1 MKSILLLVALCM
13 VACTPIM
20 TSKKDALEKIQA
32 DSKDSTE
39 IFNSN
44 LAPTAPKVDIIQ
56 INYGADSLKN
66 IDFLSFLAG
75 AKVKLSSV
83 IIENLKTQENQYLN
97 ALKKEK
103 SPQVFLT
110 EAIAAAKI
118 TADKDIQLAKKLNT
132 TMTLNLSGINL
143 SQVLEQIAKRGKIEI
158 KSNFNGPSP
167 QLQGVYKGT
176 VGSVLKTIAEEN
188 KLLVYKSANLED
200 TLEIYSIANNTLMLM
215 NFDSVNSALDVK
227 KDLIILNQKY
237 LEIFPN
243 DGAQSNISD
252 QQLDVSA
259 ELKTQSVT
267 LFLEGLINQIQIS
280 MIEKERNKALSD
292 VRKVLI
298 QESTPSKD
306 DTENFKIANA
316 VYKPT
321 IKEGE
326 ELIIEKFSVYNQ
338 SPEDLKKIITGYSIF
353 SKGNCAVIEA
363 KPAVTLT
370 TLATAPATPA
380 AATPAAA
387 TPAAA
392 TTPSAAA
399 ATPAPATPTPA
410 VTESATCVKLT
421 LDTDATGIIAS
432 GSINDIKLVEKLIDE
447 QDSAVKQALLEVYIL
462 EVNSGWASSLEGIGR
477 RTTNG
482 AAGTGGTAGSPATT
496 ILRGV
501 QSASI
506 TGGLSI
512 ATALG
517 AKNDIVALI
526 NMLETNSLGKTISKP
541 SIIVKDGGTGVVNKQ
556 RTVQTTDST
565 TTVSNGIST
574 IATTI
579 RPISSPLVVNL
590 TPKINKHNDNIDL
603 AFDFN
608 QTTRDSDL
616 ATAPTST
623 NSIKTSLL
631 IEPGKVVV
639 LAGLKIETESA
650 SSDALPFLAKA
661 GLQPIFG
668 PLIALLGGK
677 QAFTKT
683 STELLVIINPTVITT
698 RNIARTFDKAI
709 K

>member
-1 MKSILLLVALCM
+1 M

-20 TSKKDALEKIQA
+20 TSKKEALEKINA
-32 DSKDSTE
+32 DSKDSME
-39 IFNSN
+39 IFNSDRP
-44 LAPTAPKVDIIQ
+44 PTAPKVDIIQ

-66 IDFLSFLAG
+66 IDFLSFLARS
-75 AKVKLSSV
+75 KVKLSSV
-83 IIENLKTQENQYLN
+83 IVENLKTQENQYLN

-103 SPQVFLT
+103 SPQVFLS
-110 EAIAAAKI
+110 EAIEAYKTSVA
-118 TADKDIQLAKKLNT
+118 KDIKLAKKLNT
-132 TMTLNLSGINL
+132 ALTLNLSGINL

-158 KSNFNGPSP
+158 KSNITDLTMQSR
-167 QLQGVYKGT
+167 YKGT
-176 VGSVLKTIAEEN
+176 VASVLQKIAEEN
-188 KLLVYKSANLED
+188 KLLIYRSANLDD
-200 TLEIYSIANNTLMLM
+200 TVEISSTPNNTLTLM
-215 NFDSVNSALDVK
+215 NFDSMDSALDVQ
-227 KDLIILNQKY
+227 KDLTLLSQKY
-237 LEIFPN
+237 LEIFST
-243 DGAQSNISD
+243 DGTQLNASD
-252 QQLDVSA
+252 QQFDA
-259 ELKTQSVT
+259 TKELKTESAT

-280 MIEKERNKALSD
+280 VIEKERNKAISD
-292 VRKVLI
+292 VRKILI
-298 QESTPSKD
+298 QESTPSKED
-306 DTENFKIANA
+306 GENIKIANA

-338 SPEDLKKIITGYSIF
+338 SPDDLKKIITGYSVF
-353 SKGNCAVIEA
+353 SKGNCAVIETKTTTA
-363 KPAVTLT
+363 TTTTPAAT
-370 TLATAPATPA
+370 TTTPAATTTTPAATATTPA
-380 AATPAAA
+380 AATAT

-392 TTPSAAA
+392 TA
-399 ATPAPATPTPA
+399 A
-410 VTESATCVKLT
+410 VTASTTCEKLS

-447 QDSAVKQALLEVYIL
+447 QDSPVKQALIEVYIL
-462 EVNSGWASSLEGIGR
+462 EVNSGWANSLEGIGN
-477 RTTNG
+477 RTTSG
-482 AAGTGGTAGSPATT
+482 AVGTGGTVGSTATT
-496 ILRGV
+496 ILRNAQAGTI
-501 QSASI
+501 S
-506 TGGLSI
+506 GGLSI

-517 AKNDIVALI
+517 ANNDIVALI

-579 RPISSPLVVNL
+579 RAISSPLVVNL

-603 AFDFN
+603 TFSFN

-623 NSIKTSLL
+623 NSINTSLL

-639 LAGLKIETESA
+639 LAGLKIETETA
-650 SSDALPFLAKA
+650 SSNGLPFLAKA
-661 GLQPIFG
+661 GLEPIFG

-677 QAFTKT
+677 QAFTKS

-698 RNIARTFDKAI
+698 RNIAKTFDKAI

>member
-1 MKSILLLVALCM
+1 M

-306 DTENFKIANA
+306 GTENFKIANA

-370 TLATAPATPA
+370 TLATAPATPT
-380 AATPAAA
+380 AATPTAA
-387 TPAAA
+387 TP
-392 TTPSAAA
+392 TP
-399 ATPAPATPTPA
+399 ATPAPATPAPATPAPA

>member
-1 MKSILLLVALCM
+1 M

-20 TSKKDALEKIQA
+20 TSKKEALEEINA
-32 DSKDSTE
+32 DSKDSME
-39 IFNSN
+39 IFNSDRPP
-44 LAPTAPKVDIIQ
+44 AAPKVDIIQ

-66 IDFLSFLAG
+66 IDFLSFLAR

-103 SPQVFLT
+103 SPQVFLA
-110 EAIAAAKI
+110 EAIEAYKTSVA
-118 TADKDIQLAKKLNT
+118 KDIKLAKKLNT
-132 TMTLNLSGINL
+132 AMTLNLSGINL

-158 KSNFNGPSP
+158 KSNITG
-167 QLQGVYKGT
+167 LTMQGRYKGT
-176 VGSVLKTIAEEN
+176 VASVLQKIAEEN
-188 KLLVYKSANLED
+188 KLLIYRSANLED
-200 TLEIYSIANNTLMLM
+200 TFEISSTPNNTLTLM
-215 NFDSVNSALDVK
+215 NFDSMDSALDVQ
-227 KDLIILNQKY
+227 KDLTLLSQKY
-237 LEIFPN
+237 LEIFST
-243 DGAQSNISD
+243 DGTQLNASD
-252 QQLDVSA
+252 QQFDASA
-259 ELKTQSVT
+259 ELKTESAT

-280 MIEKERNKALSD
+280 VIEKERNKVISD
-292 VRKVLI
+292 VRKILI
-298 QESTPSKD
+298 QESTSSKED
-306 DTENFKIANA
+306 GENIKIANA

-338 SPEDLKKIITGYSIF
+338 SPEDLKKIITGYSVF
-353 SKGNCAVIEA
+353 SKGNCAVIETKTA
-363 KPAVTLT
+363 T
-370 TLATAPATPA
+370 TTTPTATTTTPTATTTTPT
-380 AATPAAA
+380 AT
-387 TPAAA
+387 A
-392 TTPSAAA
+392 TTPT
-399 ATPAPATPTPA
+399 ATTPTATATTPTATTPTPA
-410 VTESATCVKLT
+410 ATATAAVTASTTCEKLS

-447 QDSAVKQALLEVYIL
+447 QDSPVKQALLEVYIL
-462 EVNSGWASSLEGIGR
+462 EVNSGWANSLEGIGN
-477 RTTNG
+477 RTTSG
-482 AAGTGGTAGSPATT
+482 AVGTGGTVGSTATT
-496 ILRGV
+496 ILRNAQTGTI
-501 QSASI
+501 S
-506 TGGLSI
+506 GGLSI

-579 RPISSPLVVNL
+579 RAISSPLVVNL
-590 TPKINKHNDNIDL
+590 SPKINKHNDNIDL
-603 AFDFN
+603 TFSFN

-623 NSIKTSLL
+623 NSINTSLL

-639 LAGLKIETESA
+639 LAGLKIETETA
-650 SSDALPFLAKA
+650 SSNGLPFLAKA
-661 GLQPIFG
+661 GLEPVFG

-677 QAFTKT
+677 QAFTKS

-698 RNIARTFDKAI
+698 RNIAKTFDKAI

>member
-1 MKSILLLVALCM
+1 M

-118 TADKDIQLAKKLNT
+118 AADKDIQLAKKLNT

-227 KDLIILNQKY
+227 NDLIILNQKY

-298 QESTPSKD
+298 KESTTSKD

-380 AATPAAA
+380 AATPAPA
-387 TPAAA
+387 TPA
-392 TTPSAAA
+392 
-399 ATPAPATPTPA
+399 PA

>member
-1 MKSILLLVALCM
+1 M

-103 SPQVFLT
+103 SPQIFLT

-280 MIEKERNKALSD
+280 MIEKERNKAISD

-298 QESTPSKD
+298 QESTTSKD

-590 TPKINKHNDNIDL
+590 SPKINKHNDNIDL

>member
-1 MKSILLLVALCM
+1 M

-44 LAPTAPKVDIIQ
+44 LPPTAPKVDIIQ

-243 DGAQSNISD
+243 DGAQSNVSD
-252 QQLDVSA
+252 HQLDVSA

-280 MIEKERNKALSD
+280 MIEKERNKHD
-292 VRKVLI
+292 VIGFIAQQIGEVIPEAITKTEGIVPNIYKNCSVINKREI
-298 QESTPSKD
+298 QHSISLNVPIDTD
-306 DTENFKIANA
+306 IIITDTEDGTGER
-316 VYKPT
+316 YK
-321 IKEGE
+321 IKEIYDDYFVIDKDINRDE
-326 ELIIEKFSVYNQ
+326 VFVK
-338 SPEDLKKIITGYSIF
+338 GYSINDLHNLD
-353 SKGNCAVIEA
+353 KNYIYTLNVCATQELH
-363 KPAVTLT
+363 K
-370 TLATAPATPA
+370 
-380 AATPAAA
+380 
-387 TPAAA
+387 
-392 TTPSAAA
+392 
-399 ATPAPATPTPA
+399 
-410 VTESATCVKLT
+410 
-421 LDTDATGIIAS
+421 IIVEQKNK
-432 GSINDIKLVEKLIDE
+432 INDLESRLL
-447 QDSAVKQALLEVYIL
+447 ALE
-462 EVNSGWASSLEGIGR
+462 A
-477 RTTNG
+477 
-482 AAGTGGTAGSPATT
+482 
-496 ILRGV
+496 
-501 QSASI
+501 
-506 TGGLSI
+506 
-512 ATALG
+512 
-517 AKNDIVALI
+517 IV
-526 NMLETNSLGKTISKP
+526 MK
-541 SIIVKDGGTGVVNKQ
+541 II
-556 RTVQTTDST
+556 
-565 TTVSNGIST
+565 
-574 IATTI
+574 
-579 RPISSPLVVNL
+579 
-590 TPKINKHNDNIDL
+590 
-603 AFDFN
+603 
-608 QTTRDSDL
+608 
-616 ATAPTST
+616 
-623 NSIKTSLL
+623 
-631 IEPGKVVV
+631 
-639 LAGLKIETESA
+639 
-650 SSDALPFLAKA
+650 
-661 GLQPIFG
+661 
-668 PLIALLGGK
+668 
-677 QAFTKT
+677 
-683 STELLVIINPTVITT
+683 
-698 RNIARTFDKAI
+698 
-709 K
+709 

>member
-1 MKSILLLVALCM
+1 M

-118 TADKDIQLAKKLNT
+118 AADKDIQLAKKLNT

-280 MIEKERNKALSD
+280 MIEKERNKAISD

-298 QESTPSKD
+298 QESTTSKD

-380 AATPAAA
+380 AATPAPA

-392 TTPSAAA
+392 TPTP
-399 ATPAPATPTPA
+399 ATPAPA

>member
-1 MKSILLLVALCM
+1 M

-20 TSKKDALEKIQA
+20 TSKKEALEKINA
-32 DSKDSTE
+32 DSKDSME
-39 IFNSN
+39 IFNSDRP
-44 LAPTAPKVDIIQ
+44 PTAPKVDIIQ

-66 IDFLSFLAG
+66 IDFLSFLARS
-75 AKVKLSSV
+75 KVKLSSV

-97 ALKKEK
+97 VLKKEK
-103 SPQVFLT
+103 SPQVFLA
-110 EAIAAAKI
+110 EAIEAYKI
-118 TADKDIQLAKKLNT
+118 SVAKDIKLAKKLNT
-132 TMTLNLSGINL
+132 AMTINLSGINL

-158 KSNFNGPSP
+158 KSNITG
-167 QLQGVYKGT
+167 LTMQGRYKGT
-176 VGSVLKTIAEEN
+176 VASVLQKITEEN
-188 KLLVYKSANLED
+188 KLLIYRSANLED
-200 TLEIYSIANNTLMLM
+200 TFEISSIPNNTLTLM
-215 NFDSVNSALDVK
+215 NFDSVDSALDVQ
-227 KDLIILNQKY
+227 KDLTLLSQKY
-237 LEIFPN
+237 LEIFST
-243 DGAQSNISD
+243 DGTQLNASD
-252 QQLDVSA
+252 QQFDASA
-259 ELKTQSVT
+259 ELKTESAT

-280 MIEKERNKALSD
+280 VIEKERNKVISD
-292 VRKVLI
+292 VRKILI
-298 QESTPSKD
+298 QESTSSKED
-306 DTENFKIANA
+306 KENIKIANA

-338 SPEDLKKIITGYSIF
+338 SPEDLKKIITGYSVF
-353 SKGNCAVIEA
+353 SKGNCAVIET
-363 KPAVTLT
+363 KT
-370 TLATAPATPA
+370 ATATTPA
-380 AATPAAA
+380 ATATA
-387 TPAAA
+387 
-392 TTPSAAA
+392 
-399 ATPAPATPTPA
+399 A
-410 VTESATCVKLT
+410 VTASTTCEKLS

-447 QDSAVKQALLEVYIL
+447 QDSPVKQALLEVYIL
-462 EVNSGWASSLEGIGR
+462 EVNSGWANSLEGIGN
-477 RTTNG
+477 RTTSG
-482 AAGTGGTAGSPATT
+482 AVGTGGTVGSDATT
-496 ILRGV
+496 ILRNAQTGTI
-501 QSASI
+501 S
-506 TGGLSI
+506 GGLSI

-579 RPISSPLVVNL
+579 RAISSPLVVNL

-603 AFDFN
+603 TFSFN

-623 NSIKTSLL
+623 NSINTSLL

-639 LAGLKIETESA
+639 LAGLKIETETA
-650 SSDALPFLAKA
+650 SSNGLPFLAKA
-661 GLQPIFG
+661 GLEPIFG

-677 QAFTKT
+677 QAFTKS

-698 RNIARTFDKAI
+698 RNIAKTFDKAI

>member
-1 MKSILLLVALCM
+1 M

-118 TADKDIQLAKKLNT
+118 AADKDIQLAKKLNT

-227 KDLIILNQKY
+227 NDLIILNQKY

-280 MIEKERNKALSD
+280 MIEKERNKAISD

-298 QESTPSKD
+298 QESTTSKD

-380 AATPAAA
+380 ATTPAAA

-392 TTPSAAA
+392 TPTP
-399 ATPAPATPTPA
+399 ATPAPA

>member
-1 MKSILLLVALCM
+1 M

-243 DGAQSNISD
+243 DGAQSNVSD

-298 QESTPSKD
+298 KESTTSKD

-387 TPAAA
+387 T
-392 TTPSAAA
+392 TPAAA
-399 ATPAPATPTPA
+399 ATPAPATPAPA

-650 SSDALPFLAKA
+650 SSDALPFLARS

>member
-1 MKSILLLVALCM
+1 M

-44 LAPTAPKVDIIQ
+44 LPPTAPKVDIIQ

-227 KDLIILNQKY
+227 KDLIILSQKY

-243 DGAQSNISD
+243 DGAQSNVSD
-252 QQLDVSA
+252 QQLDASA

-267 LFLEGLINQIQIS
+267 SFLEGLINQIQIS

-298 QESTPSKD
+298 QESTTSKD

-338 SPEDLKKIITGYSIF
+338 SPEDLKKIITGYSVF

-363 KPAVTLT
+363 KPAATLT
-370 TLATAPATPA
+370 TPATAAATPATA
-380 AATPAAA
+380 AATPAA
-387 TPAAA
+387 
-392 TTPSAAA
+392 
-399 ATPAPATPTPA
+399 TPAPAAAPA
-410 VTESATCVKLT
+410 AAVVTESATCVKLT

>member
-1 MKSILLLVALCM
+1 M

-32 DSKDSTE
+32 DSKDSMET
-39 IFNSN
+39 FNSN
-44 LAPTAPKVDIIQ
+44 LPPTAPKVDIIQ

-176 VGSVLKTIAEEN
+176 VGSVLQTIVGEN
-188 KLLVYKSANLED
+188 KLLVYKSASLED
-200 TLEIYSIANNTLMLM
+200 TLEIYSVANNTLTPM
-215 NFDSVNSALDVK
+215 NFDGIDSALDVQ
-227 KDLIILNQKY
+227 KDLMILSQKY

-243 DGAQSNISD
+243 DGAQSNVSD
-252 QQLDVSA
+252 QQLDASA

-267 LFLEGLINQIQIS
+267 SFLEGLINQIQIS
-280 MIEKERNKALSD
+280 VIEKERNKALSD

-298 QESTPSKD
+298 QESTLSKD
-306 DTENFKIANA
+306 VTENFKIANA

-321 IKEGE
+321 TKEGE

-370 TLATAPATPA
+370 TLATAATKPTAAATTPAAA

-387 TPAAA
+387 AATPA
-392 TTPSAAA
+392 AAA
-399 ATPAPATPTPA
+399 ATPAAE

-462 EVNSGWASSLEGIGR
+462 EVNSGWATSLEGIGS

-482 AAGTGGTAGSPATT
+482 AVGAGGTALSPATT
-496 ILRGV
+496 ILRGA
-501 QSASI
+501 QTASI
-506 TGGLSI
+506 AGGLTI
-512 ATALG
+512 RTALG

-541 SIIVKDGGTGVVNKQ
+541 SIIVKDGATGVVNKQ

-574 IATTI
+574 IATTL
-579 RPISSPLVVNL
+579 RAISSPLVVNL

-639 LAGLKIETESA
+639 LAGLKIETETA

-661 GLQPIFG
+661 GLEPIFG

-677 QAFTKT
+677 QAFTKS

-698 RNIARTFDKAI
+698 KNIARTFDKAI

>member
-1 MKSILLLVALCM
+1 M

-20 TSKKDALEKIQA
+20 TSKKEALEKINA
-32 DSKDSTE
+32 DSKDSME
-39 IFNSN
+39 IFNSDRPP
-44 LAPTAPKVDIIQ
+44 AAPKVDIIQ

-66 IDFLSFLAG
+66 IDFLSFLAR

-103 SPQVFLT
+103 SPQVFLA
-110 EAIAAAKI
+110 EAIEAYKI
-118 TADKDIQLAKKLNT
+118 SVAKDIKLAKKLNT
-132 TMTLNLSGINL
+132 AMTLNLSGINL

-158 KSNFNGPSP
+158 KSNITG
-167 QLQGVYKGT
+167 LTMQGRYKGT
-176 VGSVLKTIAEEN
+176 VASVLQKIAEEN
-188 KLLVYKSANLED
+188 KLLIYRSANLED
-200 TLEIYSIANNTLMLM
+200 TFEISSTPNNTLTLM
-215 NFDSVNSALDVK
+215 NFDSMDSALDVQ
-227 KDLIILNQKY
+227 KDLTLLSQKY
-237 LEIFPN
+237 LEIFST
-243 DGAQSNISD
+243 DGTQLNASD
-252 QQLDVSA
+252 QQFDASA
-259 ELKTQSVT
+259 ELKTESAT

-280 MIEKERNKALSD
+280 VIEKERNKVISD
-292 VRKVLI
+292 VRKILI
-298 QESTPSKD
+298 QESTSSKED
-306 DTENFKIANA
+306 GENIKIANA

-338 SPEDLKKIITGYSIF
+338 SPEDLKKIITGYSVF
-353 SKGNCAVIEA
+353 SKGNCAVIETKTA
-363 KPAVTLT
+363 T
-370 TLATAPATPA
+370 TTTPTATTTTPTAT
-380 AATPAAA
+380 
-387 TPAAA
+387 A
-392 TTPSAAA
+392 TTPT
-399 ATPAPATPTPA
+399 ATTPTPA
-410 VTESATCVKLT
+410 ATATAAVTASTTCEKLS

-447 QDSAVKQALLEVYIL
+447 QDSPVKQALLEVYIL
-462 EVNSGWASSLEGIGR
+462 EVNSGWANSLEGIGN
-477 RTTNG
+477 RTTSG
-482 AAGTGGTAGSPATT
+482 AVGTGGTVGSTATT
-496 ILRGV
+496 ILRNAQTGTI
-501 QSASI
+501 S
-506 TGGLSI
+506 GGLSI

-579 RPISSPLVVNL
+579 RAISSPLVVNL

-603 AFDFN
+603 TFSFN

-623 NSIKTSLL
+623 NSINTSLL

-639 LAGLKIETESA
+639 LAGLKIETETA
-650 SSDALPFLAKA
+650 SSNGLPFLAKA
-661 GLQPIFG
+661 GLEPIFG

-677 QAFTKT
+677 QAFTKS

-698 RNIARTFDKAI
+698 RNIAKTFDKAI